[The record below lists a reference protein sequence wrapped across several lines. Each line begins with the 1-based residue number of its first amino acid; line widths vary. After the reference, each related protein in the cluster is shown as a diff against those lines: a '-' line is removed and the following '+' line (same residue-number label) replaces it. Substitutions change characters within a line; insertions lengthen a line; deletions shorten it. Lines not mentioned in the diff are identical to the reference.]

1 MLLRSEL
8 ESASGSKKGALT
20 KHVNKVID
28 ALLTGTELEGDDAKL
43 VSGVDLK
50 NLEKAR
56 EVGKGLL
63 PT

>member
-1 MLLRSEL
+1 
-8 ESASGSKKGALT
+8 
-20 KHVNKVID
+20 VNKIVRG
-28 ALLTGTELEGDDAKL
+28 ASLGTELEGRGRVTVA
-43 VSGVDLK
+43 GVDMK